1 MVSIANQ
8 CAYYVNALKKRNTD
22 IAKSILDL
30 PEFSLS
36 IKDKRGW
43 NAGFYAIVY
52 NNIEIL
58 NILICRKKLDVNSVD
73 YEGYS
78 LLMIATKYNR
88 YNIVKLLIKKKAN
101 INQYH
106 MGVCKIG
113 YYYAPNYS
121 TAYSIAKNNNYI
133 NIVNLLL
140 FLGADSLLTDHYL
153 KSFSIFEDDTCDYD
167 SDCDC
172 DTCDFCKLG

>member
-78 LLMIATKYNR
+78 LLMIAT
-88 YNIVKLLIKKKAN
+88 
-101 INQYH
+101 
-106 MGVCKIG
+106 
-113 YYYAPNYS
+113 NY
-121 TAYSIAKNNNYI
+121 TMLFCMRILSI
-133 NIVNLLL
+133 
-140 FLGADSLLTDHYL
+140 
-153 KSFSIFEDDTCDYD
+153 
-167 SDCDC
+167 
-172 DTCDFCKLG
+172 